1 MPLILNIYQN
11 LNGYKF
17 GKTTDGLPGFIP
29 PGGADTVIPFKFGW
43 ISVVLT
49 PDTSYP
55 QTDNDYYFAVYNIST
70 MYARYRDITIDNI
83 IVQILDYSTRDGTLG
98 TLKYSYNQ
106 ATGQV
111 IMMLPKVHYF
121 SPINYNRP
129 TVKIAVVG

>member
-1 MPLILNIYQN
+1 M
-11 LNGYKF
+11 
-17 GKTTDGLPGFIP
+17 PGFIP